1 MPQSGPKLPAAYN
14 KYPQAQHHSLSRPLT
29 DFDKELALLVESN
42 KPVAINHQA
51 QPLPRPSPLKQSQQ
65 QIVQIPQRQSHNEP
79 IYAPQHLPPPQN
91 LRYAVPANIQYTP
104 QQKPSQSNTKPQR
117 FESPAHRYQL
127 LSYPTQQQQQ
137 QQQPQ
142 SQHPQLQHHV
152 RPDFQDPQIQFY
164 FPKEKDI
171 QAQQQYQDVPQ
182 HLIYETQGV
191 MKIVDPPQLQYQQP
205 QEGPQRP
212 QSSSKFQQ
220 SSKKTQ
226 HQLQAQQS
234 SQSVQQQESQQRP
247 SAPTRSQIYVSRTTQ
262 GPPIPNQPQPQQPQ
276 SEKPKLP
283 PLKLDP
289 NRPLTQEE
297 FQRLVDQGYNVVP
310 VPVPVPYPVHIK

>member
-1 MPQSGPKLPAAYN
+1 MPQSAGAPKVPAVYN
-14 KYPQAQHHSLSRPLT
+14 KYPQPHAISRPLT

-42 KPVAINHQA
+42 KPVAHQA
-51 QPLPRPSPLKQSQQ
+51 QPLPRPASLKQSQHQ
-65 QIVQIPQRQSHNEP
+65 VVQIPQRQSHNEP

-104 QQKPSQSNTKPQR
+104 QKPSQSTKPR
-117 FESPAHRYQL
+117 FESPAQRYQL
-127 LSYPTQQQQQ
+127 IAYPQQPQLPQIPQQQQQ
-137 QQQPQ
+137 Q
-142 SQHPQLQHHV
+142 HI
-152 RPDFQDPQIQFY
+152 RPNFQDPQIQFY

-171 QAQQQYQDVPQ
+171 QAQQQFQEAPQ

-205 QEGPQRP
+205 EPASQRP
-212 QSSSKFQQ
+212 TASKYSQ
-220 SSKKTQ
+220 SSKKSQ
-226 HQLQAQQS
+226 QQAQQS
-234 SQSVQQQESQQRP
+234 SQSVQSQETQRQ
-247 SAPTRSQIYVSRTTQ
+247 PTRSQIYVSRTTQ
-262 GPPIPNQPQPQQPQ
+262 GPPIPQHQPQTQAPQQQ

-283 PLKLDP
+283 PLKIDP

>member
-1 MPQSGPKLPAAYN
+1 MPQSGPKVPAVYN
-14 KYPQAQHHSLSRPLT
+14 KYPQQQQHSLGRPLT

-42 KPVAINHQA
+42 KPVAFNQQA
-51 QPLPRPSPLKQSQQ
+51 QPLPRPQSLKQPQQ
-65 QIVQIPQRQSHNEP
+65 QVVQIPQRQSHNEP

-104 QQKPSQSNTKPQR
+104 QKQSQQSAKPPR

-127 LSYPTQQQQQ
+127 LSFPQHQ

-142 SQHPQLQHHV
+142 PQPQHPQLQQHI

-171 QAQQQYQDVPQ
+171 QTQQQQFQDVPQ
-182 HLIYETQGV
+182 HLVYETQGV

-205 QEGPQRP
+205 EGPQR
-212 QSSSKFQQ
+212 QSSPQKFHQ
-220 SSKKTQ
+220 SPKKSQ
-226 HQLQAQQS
+226 HQGQQS
-234 SQSVQQQESQQRP
+234 SQSVQQQQEAQRP

-262 GPPIPNQPQPQQPQ
+262 GPPIPNQPQPQQPQQQQ

>member
-1 MPQSGPKLPAAYN
+1 MFN
-14 KYPQAQHHSLSRPLT
+14 KYPQQHHSLSRPLT

-42 KPVAINHQA
+42 KPVALNHQG
-51 QPLPRPSPLKQSQQ
+51 QPLPRPSSLKQPQQ
-65 QIVQIPQRQSHNEP
+65 QVVQIPQRQSYNEP

-91 LRYAVPANIQYTP
+91 LRYAVPANIQYT
-104 QQKPSQSNTKPQR
+104 QQKPSQQSSKQR
-117 FESPAHRYQL
+117 FESPAQRYQL
-127 LSYPTQQQQQ
+127 ISYPQQQQ
-137 QQQPQ
+137 Q
-142 SQHPQLQHHV
+142 SQHPQPQQQHI

-171 QAQQQYQDVPQ
+171 QTQQQFQEVPQ
-182 HLIYETQGV
+182 HLLYETQGV

-205 QEGPQRP
+205 EAPQRP
-212 QSSSKFQQ
+212 TASKYQQ
-220 SSKKTQ
+220 SSKKS
-226 HQLQAQQS
+226 HQQQAQQS
-234 SQSVQQQESQQRP
+234 SQSVQQETQRP
-247 SAPTRSQIYVSRTTQ
+247 NAPTRSQIYVSRTTQ
-262 GPPIPNQPQPQQPQ
+262 GPPIPQHQQPQQPQPQPQ